1 MLETVVLKTEGR
13 WWCLPCTEDL
23 VARFGSEW
31 KKYREALAF
40 DDLDKLYAHLEQ
52 LHKIHK
58 SELKL
63 SVTVVKLPHCLL

>member
-1 MLETVVLKTEGR
+1 MLKTAGLKTEGR
-13 WWCLPCTEDL
+13 WWCLPCAEDL

-40 DDLDKLYAHLEQ
+40 ARLNELYAHLEK
-52 LHKIHK
+52 LHQSYR

-63 SVTVVKLPHCLL
+63 SETLVKLPCCLF